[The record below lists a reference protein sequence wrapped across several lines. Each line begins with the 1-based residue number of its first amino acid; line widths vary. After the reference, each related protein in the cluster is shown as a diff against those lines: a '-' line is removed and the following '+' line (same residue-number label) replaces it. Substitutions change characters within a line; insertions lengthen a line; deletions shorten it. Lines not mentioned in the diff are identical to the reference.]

1 MTPGRVATF
10 QWSIPG
16 LEEQSNSMTLAVGI
30 KSPLIAGHFR
40 AIIVPKMST
49 AGNTGVFFE
58 NAGSDPVFLNLRL
71 KFYLLWSFVKL
82 KDRLF
87 EKYNPTIKIT
97 KSTFFSITSI
107 TLRQGSD
114 AFARRS
120 PVPRWLL
127 QSSPLGWEDFLPLD
141 EVRSRYLDENGTL
154 TIHISYQLYTWV
166 GWFHSRLS
174 RLG

>member
-71 KFYLLWSFVKL
+71 IFYLLWSFVKL

-97 KSTFFSITSI
+97 KSTFFLNHQHNSSPRKWR
-107 TLRQGSD
+107 L
-114 AFARRS
+114 RS
-120 PVPRWLL
+120 PIACPQMASAIFTARMGGFPPSGRS
-127 QSSPLGWEDFLPLD
+127 QEPLFRREWNPYYSYKLP
-141 EVRSRYLDENGTL
+141 VIY
-154 TIHISYQLYTWV
+154 
-166 GWFHSRLS
+166 LS
-174 RLG
+174 RMVSFSFK